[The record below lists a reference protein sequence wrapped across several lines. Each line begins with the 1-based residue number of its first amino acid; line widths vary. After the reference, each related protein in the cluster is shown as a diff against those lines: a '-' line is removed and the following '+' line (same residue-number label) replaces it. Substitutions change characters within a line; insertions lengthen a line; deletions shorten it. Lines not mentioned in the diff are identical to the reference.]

1 MLPPSERGAIH
12 ETVTDPKS
20 ESTIVKFN
28 GTSGT
33 NAGKTVRIWE

>member
-1 MLPPSERGAIH
+1 VLPPSDRGAIH

-33 NAGKTVRIWE
+33 TAVNTVRI